1 MMSNPQPAVLTDAQK
16 DDVRRHCGFPVYGLG
31 VGTTPPTF
39 GYRYNEWYLILEYR
53 MNNLGLNQA
62 NLLINTYI
70 GNCNNLEQQILAAS
84 SNLDTDRAAVWY
96 HNKNEVSDRFKL
108 YKLWCDRTIEF
119 MGLSSPSKLLGFG
132 FRIKV

>member
-1 MMSNPQPAVLTDAQK
+1 MMSNPQPAVLTDSQK
-16 DDVRRHCGFPVYGLG
+16 DDVRRHCGFPVFGLG

-39 GYRYNEWYLILEYR
+39 GYRYNTWYLILEYR
-53 MNNLGLNQA
+53 MNNLGQNQA
-62 NLLINTYI
+62 NLLVDTYI
-70 GNCNNLEQQILAAS
+70 NNCNQLEQAILTAS

-119 MGLSSPSKLLGFG
+119 MGLQTPSKLLSLGT
-132 FRIKV
+132 RITV